1 MNHGLP
7 QNLAM
12 LGAGNLGQAI
22 VQGLLD
28 HARMPAAR
36 LIMTRHR
43 TGLLTSFVD
52 QGVTVLSDNAKAV
65 VQSRI
70 IVLSVKPFKVE
81 EVAREIMPVL
91 KPDQIIISVATGV
104 SIGNIREWTSNK
116 VPVFRAMPNTAIGI
130 GESLTCIARDN
141 FSNDE
146 AFKEIETLFN
156 QVGRAVEITEDLM
169 NAATVLGACGVAYA
183 LRFIRAMVQGGIEI
197 GFDAS
202 TAALI
207 ANQTVRGAAT
217 LLLQGNAHPEAEID
231 KVTTPK
237 GCTIAG
243 LNEMEHQGFSSS
255 LIKGI
260 TTSFDKIG

>member
-1 MNHGLP
+1 METSLHGP
-7 QNLAM
+7 AIAI

-22 VQGLLD
+22 ARGLLD
-28 HARMPAAR
+28 HGHFAPAQVH
-36 LIMTRHR
+36 LTRHR
-43 TGLLTSFVD
+43 VGVLDPLREEEVQVGTDNIRAIAGAGIILL
-52 QGVTVLSDNAKAV
+52 A
-65 VQSRI
+65 
-70 IVLSVKPFKVE
+70 VKPFKVE
-81 EVAREIMPVL
+81 EVVRQIAPAL
-91 KPDQIIISVATGV
+91 QPDQVLVSVATGI
-104 SIGNIREWTSNK
+104 SIAAIRSWSGGHPR
-116 VPVFRAMPNTAIGI
+116 VYRAMPNTAVAI
-130 GESLTCIARDN
+130 GESLTCLARDGEPDDG
-141 FSNDE
+141 FDQ
-146 AFKEIETLFN
+146 AHALF
-156 QVGRAVEITEDLM
+156 QRVGRSVEITEDLM

-197 GFDAS
+197 GFDAH

-217 LLLQGNAHPEAEID
+217 LLLQGDNHPEAEID

-260 TTSFDKIG
+260 TTSYEKIG